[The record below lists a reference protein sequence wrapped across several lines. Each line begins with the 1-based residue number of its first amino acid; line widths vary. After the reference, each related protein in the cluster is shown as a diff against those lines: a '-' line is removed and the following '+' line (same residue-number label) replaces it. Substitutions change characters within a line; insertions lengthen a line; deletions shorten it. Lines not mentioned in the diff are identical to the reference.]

1 MQAPVL
7 ADWELTLALVHHLCI
22 SNDPSDAEI
31 NAPFDVEHQNE
42 QIYAFLYVKHK
53 DWETAEVIEQ
63 HLLPSMQL
71 FQEEHPEYVEDPEYA
86 NRSSQYR
93 GVDPAGGSIGL
104 TPMLF
109 MGVLLK
115 WYGFKAAH
123 IVVNSFE
130 ELINIDSVLLKGGE
144 IVWYSDIKTKAEE
157 CNRLNARLAERNR
170 ALIGVRSRVNYVADT
185 ARNMITDACTMK
197 KFVTDELNRGE
208 YDAIHSRESLERA
221 LGLLDSSRFV
231 MRDNDKFDLIARAM
245 QQYCVDIKSLKTHM
259 TINIGLVS
267 CCCPVT
273 QLHPRYF
280 FAHFTVRDRWQTIT
294 LSS

>member
-1 MQAPVL
+1 
-7 ADWELTLALVHHLCI
+7 
-22 SNDPSDAEI
+22 
-31 NAPFDVEHQNE
+31 
-42 QIYAFLYVKHK
+42 
-53 DWETAEVIEQ
+53 
-63 HLLPSMQL
+63 
-71 FQEEHPEYVEDPEYA
+71 
-86 NRSSQYR
+86 
-93 GVDPAGGSIGL
+93 
-104 TPMLF
+104 MLF

-170 ALIGVRSRVNYVADT
+170 ALIGLRSRVNYVADT

-197 KFVTDELNRGE
+197 KFVTDELNRGG
-208 YDAIHSRESLERA
+208 YDAIHSSESLERA

-231 MRDNDKFDLIARAM
+231 MRDNDEFDLIARAM
-245 QQYCVDIKSLKTHM
+245 QQYSVDIKSLKTHM

-267 CCCPVT
+267 CCSTLT
-273 QLHPRYF
+273 QMFPSI
-280 FAHFTVRDRWQTIT
+280 FAHFTVRDRWRTIT